1 MFPAGPVR
9 RCAVPL
15 RRGAAASRQVG
26 TRFPRPGDPA
36 QGSGRMAKP
45 SPVEPEAPSAATG
58 GKGRRRRKKKKAR
71 SGGGEPA
78 RKGPAAAGP
87 PRSPQE
93 FSSNWKALQELLKQK
108 ADSPSESSSAH
119 QTSTKKKQPLQAGS
133 SQGVPAV
140 NGNRNVAKAKSTK
153 KTENGSA
160 KDGPPL
166 AKAKAKSM
174 ATDNNLNGTKS
185 NKKGYEEKK
194 KNDSILKKGD
204 IKHKRR
210 KAEEHVEQQPKEA
223 EIWFDDVDPKDI
235 EAAIGPE
242 AAKIARRNLGLEM
255 EQSKQSLEQVLVK
268 EKASEGLTRAVAM
281 DCEMVG
287 VGPKGEESIVA
298 RVSIVNQFGKCVYD
312 KYVKPTEE
320 VTDYRTAVSGIRPEN
335 IRTGEDFRTVQKE
348 VADILNGR
356 ILVGHSLRND
366 LKVLFLDHPKKK
378 IRDTQR
384 YKPFRQRVKNS
395 RPSLKLLCETLL
407 NVQVQ
412 TSEHC
417 SIQDAQAAMRLY
429 TLEKKKWEA
438 AVKNKSNNKS

>member
-1 MFPAGPVR
+1 PN
-9 RCAVPL
+9 
-15 RRGAAASRQVG
+15 AAAG
-26 TRFPRPGDPA
+26 EK
-36 QGSGRMAKP
+36 GRR
-45 SPVEPEAPSAATG
+45 
-58 GKGRRRRKKKKAR
+58 RRRRKKKKALG
-71 SGGGEPA
+71 GGGEPA
-78 RKGPAAAGP
+78 PKGPAAAAGP

-108 ADSPSESSSAH
+108 ANSSSESSSAH
-119 QTSTKKKQPLQAGS
+119 RTSTQKKHPLQAGNS
-133 SQGVPAV
+133 PGVPAL
-140 NGNRNVAKAKSTK
+140 NGNRNAAKAKSTK

-166 AKAKAKSM
+166 AKAKAKSVG
-174 ATDNNLNGTKS
+174 TDSNLNGTKS
-185 NKKGYEEKK
+185 NKKGCKEKK
-194 KNDSILKKGD
+194 KNASILKKGD

-210 KAEEHVEQQPKEA
+210 KAEEHVEQQPKED

-287 VGPKGEESIVA
+287 VGPKGEDSIVA

-335 IRTGEDFRTVQKE
+335 IKRGEDFRTVQKE

-395 RPSLKLLCETLL
+395 RPSLKLLCERLL

>member
-1 MFPAGPVR
+1 
-9 RCAVPL
+9 
-15 RRGAAASRQVG
+15 
-26 TRFPRPGDPA
+26 
-36 QGSGRMAKP
+36 
-45 SPVEPEAPSAATG
+45 
-58 GKGRRRRKKKKAR
+58 
-71 SGGGEPA
+71 
-78 RKGPAAAGP
+78 
-87 PRSPQE
+87 
-93 FSSNWKALQELLKQK
+93 LLKQK
-108 ADSPSESSSAH
+108 ANSSNESLPTC
-119 QTSTKKKQPLQAGS
+119 QTYTKKKHPLQAGN
-133 SQGVPAV
+133 SQEVPAI
-140 NGNRNVAKAKSTK
+140 NGNGNVVKPKSTN
-153 KTENGSA
+153 KTDDGSA
-160 KDGPPL
+160 RDNPPL
-166 AKAKAKSM
+166 AKPKSKKVV
-174 ATDNNLNGTKS
+174 TDKNLNGTKS
-185 NKKGYEEKK
+185 NGKGCKEKK
-194 KNDSILKKGD
+194 KNGNILKEKGD

-210 KAEEHVEQQPKEA
+210 KAEEHAEQQPKEA

-255 EQSKQSLEQVLVK
+255 GQSKQSVEQVLVK

-287 VGPKGEESIVA
+287 VGPKGEDSIVA
-298 RVSIVNQFGKCVYD
+298 RVSIVNQFGKCIYD

-335 IRTGEDFRTVQKE
+335 IKTGEDFKTVQKE

-356 ILVGHSLRND
+356 ILVGHALRND

-384 YKPFRQRVKNS
+384 YKPFRQRVKNG
-395 RPSLKLLCETLL
+395 RPSLKLLCERLL

-438 AVKNKSNNKS
+438 AVKNKSNNKNCK

>member
-1 MFPAGPVR
+1 
-9 RCAVPL
+9 
-15 RRGAAASRQVG
+15 
-26 TRFPRPGDPA
+26 
-36 QGSGRMAKP
+36 MAKQ
-45 SPVEPEAPSAATG
+45 SPAEPEAPGPSAAARK
-58 GKGRRRRKKKKAR
+58 KGRRRRRRRKVWR
-71 SGGGEPA
+71 GGGEAATGAAP
-78 RKGPAAAGP
+78 KGPDMAAAAAAP

-108 ADSPSESSSAH
+108 ANYSNESLPTC
-119 QTSTKKKQPLQAGS
+119 QTYTKKKHPLKVGNNQE
-133 SQGVPAV
+133 VPAI
-140 NGNRNVAKAKSTK
+140 NGNGNVVKAKSTNK
-153 KTENGSA
+153 MDNGSA
-160 KDGPPL
+160 KDNPPL
-166 AKAKAKSM
+166 AKPKSKRV
-174 ATDNNLNGTKS
+174 AIDKNLNG
-185 NKKGYEEKK
+185 NKNNGKGCKEKK
-194 KNDSILKKGD
+194 KNGNILKEKGD

-210 KAEEHVEQQPKEA
+210 KAEEHAEQQPKEA

-242 AAKIARRNLGLEM
+242 AAKIARRNLGLETG
-255 EQSKQSLEQVLVK
+255 QSKQSVEQVLVK
-268 EKASEGLTRAVAM
+268 EKASEGLTRAVAI

-287 VGPKGEESIVA
+287 VGPKGEDSIVA

-335 IRTGEDFRTVQKE
+335 INTGEDFKTVQKE

-356 ILVGHSLRND
+356 ILVGHALRND
-366 LKVLFLDHPKKK
+366 LKVLFLDHPQKK

-384 YKPFRQRVKNS
+384 YKPFRQRVKNA
-395 RPSLKLLCETLL
+395 RPSLKLLCERLL

-438 AVKNKSNNKS
+438 AVKNKSNNKNCKT

>member
-1 MFPAGPVR
+1 
-9 RCAVPL
+9 
-15 RRGAAASRQVG
+15 
-26 TRFPRPGDPA
+26 
-36 QGSGRMAKP
+36 
-45 SPVEPEAPSAATG
+45 
-58 GKGRRRRKKKKAR
+58 
-71 SGGGEPA
+71 
-78 RKGPAAAGP
+78 
-87 PRSPQE
+87 
-93 FSSNWKALQELLKQK
+93 LLKQK
-108 ADSPSESSSAH
+108 ANGSNESLPTC
-119 QTSTKKKQPLQAGS
+119 QTHTKKKHPLKVGNNQE
-133 SQGVPAV
+133 VPAV
-140 NGNRNVAKAKSTK
+140 NGNAVKAKPTNK
-153 KTENGSA
+153 KDDGSA
-160 KDGPPL
+160 KENPPL
-166 AKAKAKSM
+166 AKPKSKRV
-174 ATDNNLNGTKS
+174 ATDKNLNSTKS
-185 NKKGYEEKK
+185 NGKGCQEKK
-194 KNDSILKKGD
+194 KNGIILKEKSD

-242 AAKIARRNLGLEM
+242 AAKIARRNLGLETGP
-255 EQSKQSLEQVLVK
+255 SKQSVEQVLVK

-312 KYVKPTEE
+312 KYVKPTEK

-335 IRTGEDFRTVQKE
+335 INTGEDFKTVQKE

-356 ILVGHSLRND
+356 ILVGHALRND

-384 YKPFRQRVKNS
+384 YKPFRQRVKSS
-395 RPSLKLLCETLL
+395 RPSLKLLCERVL

-438 AVKNKSNNKS
+438 AVKNKSNNKNCK

>member
-1 MFPAGPVR
+1 
-9 RCAVPL
+9 
-15 RRGAAASRQVG
+15 
-26 TRFPRPGDPA
+26 
-36 QGSGRMAKP
+36 
-45 SPVEPEAPSAATG
+45 
-58 GKGRRRRKKKKAR
+58 
-71 SGGGEPA
+71 
-78 RKGPAAAGP
+78 
-87 PRSPQE
+87 PQE

-108 ADSPSESSSAH
+108 ADSSNESLSTCQAR
-119 QTSTKKKQPLQAGS
+119 TKKKHPLPAGN
-133 SQGVPAV
+133 SQEVPAV
-140 NGNRNVAKAKSTK
+140 SGSGSVAKAKSTH
-153 KTENGSA
+153 KTDSGSA
-160 KDGPPL
+160 KASPPL
-166 AKAKAKSM
+166 AEPKSKGV
-174 ATDNNLNGTKS
+174 ATDKNLNGTKS
-185 NKKGYEEKK
+185 NGKGCREKK
-194 KNDSILKKGD
+194 KNGNILKEKD
-204 IKHKRR
+204 DPKHKRR
-210 KAEEHVEQQPKEA
+210 KAEEHMEQQPKEA

-242 AAKIARRNLGLEM
+242 AAKIARRNLGLETG
-255 EQSKQSLEQVLVK
+255 QSKQSVEQVLVK

-287 VGPKGEESIVA
+287 VGPKGEDSIVA
-298 RVSIVNQFGKCVYD
+298 RVSIVNQFGKCIYD

-335 IRTGEDFRTVQKE
+335 IKTGEDFKTVQKE

-356 ILVGHSLRND
+356 ILVGHALRND

-384 YKPFRQRVKNS
+384 YKPFRQRVKS
-395 RPSLKLLCETLL
+395 GRPSLKLLCERLL

-438 AVKNKSNNKS
+438 AVKNKSNNKNCK